1 MPKNTKV
8 KSELEFI
15 VIMALLMANAALCID
30 AVLPGLNGIGVSLNV
45 VSDNDQQL
53 IITMILVGLGTG
65 QLIFGTLSDS
75 FGRKPMVYA
84 GVITFIIA
92 SFICIS
98 AESLTVMLIG
108 RALQGV
114 GLSAPRSISVSIIRD
129 SYSGDH
135 MARIMSFIT
144 AIFVIVPMVAPLIGQ
159 FILDY
164 YTWHYI
170 FVFQIVFILLVVAW
184 FGLRQ
189 EETLK
194 IENKKRFS
202 GTVFLSGAQEFFS
215 IKKTVIYTMVS
226 GLIGGCFFVYLSTSK
241 QIFQDQ
247 YGLTV
252 EFGYVFAALA
262 FSMGMASFMNSS
274 LVLRFGMKK
283 LATFFLVLFCIS
295 SMSYILLSYNTGNPS
310 LPVIMVFFAIQ
321 FLGLGFIF
329 GNVRSLAMEPIGHIA
344 GVGAAV
350 NGFISTLLS
359 VPIAIFIGSFIT
371 DSALPIFIG
380 FFVCSLV
387 SLFLILLVKK
397 NGTTLV
403 KINSKVEEIDDTSF

>member
-1 MPKNTKV
+1 
-8 KSELEFI
+8 
-15 VIMALLMANAALCID
+15 
-30 AVLPGLNGIGVSLNV
+30 
-45 VSDNDQQL
+45 
-53 IITMILVGLGTG
+53 
-65 QLIFGTLSDS
+65 
-75 FGRKPMVYA
+75 
-84 GVITFIIA
+84 
-92 SFICIS
+92 
-98 AESLTVMLIG
+98 
-108 RALQGV
+108 
-114 GLSAPRSISVSIIRD
+114 
-129 SYSGDH
+129 
-135 MARIMSFIT
+135 
-144 AIFVIVPMVAPLIGQ
+144 
-159 FILDY
+159 
-164 YTWHYI
+164 
-170 FVFQIVFILLVVAW
+170 VVAW

-387 SLFLILLVKK
+387 SLLLILLVKK

>member
-1 MPKNTKV
+1 MQAKV

-15 VIMALLMANAALCID
+15 IIMALLMANAALCID
-30 AVLPGLNGIGVSLNV
+30 AVLPGLNGIGASLNV

-159 FILDY
+159 LILDY
-164 YTWHYI
+164 NTWHYI

-202 GTVFLSGAQEFFS
+202 RTVFLSGAQEFFS

-262 FSMGMASFMNSS
+262 FSMGVASFMNSS

-295 SMSYILLSYNTGNPS
+295 SMSYILLSFNTGNPS

-359 VPIAIFIGSFIT
+359 VPIAIYIGSFIT

-380 FFVCSLV
+380 FFICGTIS
-387 SLFLILLVKK
+387 LILVLLVGRETIK
-397 NGTTLV
+397 N
-403 KINSKVEEIDDTSF
+403 ND